1 MLCDVQ
7 LVAGS
12 VEVPAHRVVLASCSP
27 YFCAMFTGTHTH
39 THTHCCLLGV
49 IFRCVCAD
57 VCWTVCVCRW
67 YEREQGPSGGDP
79 RGGRTDSEK
88 TGGLHLHG
96 WDRGHGGQRTGE
108 SDQCVRLDSRKISHP
123 PWILQN
129 IDVFVQTLQ
138 TCRQQKLL
146 LEICAIVGQKCRKT
160 QRFKNWSVSVW
171 IKRQQKVSVSYQ

>member
-39 THTHCCLLGV
+39 THTCTVVCLAS
-49 IFRCVCAD
+49 IFMCVCAD
-57 VCWTVCVCRW
+57 VCLTVCVCRW

-96 WDRGHGGQRTGE
+96 WDRSHGGQRTGE
-108 SDQCVRLDSRKISHP
+108 SDQCVRLDSRKINHP
-123 PWILQN
+123 PWILKN
-129 IDVFVQTLQ
+129 IDVLSRHCRHVTNKNYCLKFVQLSGKSAE
-138 TCRQQKLL
+138 KLNDL
-146 LEICAIVGQKCRKT
+146 RTDQCLYE
-160 QRFKNWSVSVW
+160 
-171 IKRQQKVSVSYQ
+171 